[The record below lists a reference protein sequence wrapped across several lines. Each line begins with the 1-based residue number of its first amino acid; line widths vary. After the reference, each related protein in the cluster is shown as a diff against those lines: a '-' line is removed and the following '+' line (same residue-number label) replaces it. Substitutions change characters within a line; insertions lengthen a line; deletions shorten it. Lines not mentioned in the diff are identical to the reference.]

1 MTDKTQKAYIAA
13 NQFFDTAIL
22 PFGAGVIV
30 EANVKAAQAK
40 SVRQNG
46 PGTKNQWY
54 EVKIPHS
61 ANLFH
66 WDISI
71 REQPYP
77 VLHNLMS
84 QKSLSAIF
92 YDDFI
97 QFKGQLN
104 TFLKDKSDE
113 EKEPL
118 TTTETI
124 SFFHSR
130 RELLL
135 TLPSGESFFSLCNN
149 NGINLDK
156 SVYAS
161 FFEYVNIP
169 GIQFTESGETRFFIF
184 NARKTISITAIYRAK
199 INICK
204 GEDNE

>member
-1 MTDKTQKAYIAA
+1 MTDKSQKAYIAA
-13 NQFFDTAIL
+13 NLFFDTAIL
-22 PFGAGVIV
+22 PFGTGIIV
-30 EANVKAAQAK
+30 EAGVKAAQSK
-40 SVRQNG
+40 SIRQNG

-84 QKSLSAIF
+84 QKSLSALF

-113 EKEPL
+113 EKNPL
-118 TTTETI
+118 ATTETI
-124 SFFHSR
+124 SFFHSK

-135 TLPSGESFFSLCNN
+135 ALPSGESFFSLCTNIGKN
-149 NGINLDK
+149 FDK

-161 FFEYVNIP
+161 FFEYVDIP
-169 GIQFTESGETRFFIF
+169 GIQFNESGETRFLIF
-184 NARKTISITAIYRAK
+184 NARKTIIITAIYRAK
-199 INICK
+199 INTC
-204 GEDNE
+204 